1 MTVLQLQI
9 KPLIK
14 LELEPQRRRKRKVGR
29 MAMLRPVPMR
39 PKERAV
45 MLGSSIKS
53 KPKWGRVMLE
63 RQALGWP
70 RIRTLKVQLM
80 ARMQLGLQQLE
91 EQLRALRAALMARQ
105 GWDRHRALEP
115 ELTLQQL
122 LVQVQILVMLTE
134 ARAARTA
141 QVESDPHPA
150 PCNLDLVLRAL
161 QVGMA
166 RDRMFAQRP
175 VRMMEQ
181 GLTLRLLTTLK
192 TVPVLETLAMAI
204 LEQEGSLLVQ
214 EIDTVPD
221 QAHHPQDRPAM
232 TTTVKL
238 VPVPDTPEVHPE
250 KQQAM
255 TTTTTSKLE
264 LDTPELVHP
273 EEQQAMTT
281 TPTSKLEL
289 DTPELV
295 HPEEQQAM
303 TTTTTSKLELDTPEL
318 VHQEQVVAAMAVM
331 ATSKAQDCQEGGRN
345 PLPQEERAMLLKVGQ
360 RPVQQPLQTRRVMTT

>member
-45 MLGSSIKS
+45 TLGASIKS
-53 KPKWGRVMLE
+53 KAKWGRGMLE
-63 RQALGWP
+63 CQALGWP

-80 ARMQLGLQQLE
+80 GRMQLGLQQLE
-91 EQLRALRAALMARQ
+91 EQHRALRAALMARQ
-105 GWDRHRALEP
+105 EWDRHRALEP
-115 ELTLQQL
+115 DLTLQQL

-150 PCNLDLVLRAL
+150 PRNLDLVLRAL

-166 RDRMFAQRP
+166 RDRTFAQRP
-175 VRMMEQ
+175 DRMMQQ
-181 GLTLRLLTTLK
+181 GLTLRLISTLK
-192 TVPVLETLAMAI
+192 TVLATLAMAI
-204 LEQEGSLLVQ
+204 LDKEVSLLIQ

-238 VPVPDTPEVHPE
+238 VPV
-250 KQQAM
+250 
-255 TTTTTSKLE
+255 
-264 LDTPELVHP
+264 LDTPEMHP
-273 EEQQAMTT
+273 Q
-281 TPTSKLEL
+281 
-289 DTPELV
+289 
-295 HPEEQQAM
+295 EQQAM
-303 TTTTTSKLELDTPEL
+303 TTTTISKLELDTPEL
-318 VHQEQVVAAMAVM
+318 VHQEQVLAAMAVM
-331 ATSKAQDCQEGGRN
+331 ATSKPQDCQEGGRN
-345 PLPQEERAMLLKVGQ
+345 PRPQEELAMLLKVGR
-360 RPVQQPLQTRRVMTT
+360 RPVQQTLQTRRVMAKRRKGSCPRSWINP